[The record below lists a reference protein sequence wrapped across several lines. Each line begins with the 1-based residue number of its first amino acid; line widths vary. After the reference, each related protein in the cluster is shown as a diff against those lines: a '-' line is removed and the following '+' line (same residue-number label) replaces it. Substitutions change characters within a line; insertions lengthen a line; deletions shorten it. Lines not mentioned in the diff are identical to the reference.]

1 MNRRAASV
9 VLVML
14 FTLVGLSNL
23 YGSAAADDP
32 TAGPSIRGLNQPA
45 TISIDSISPSTLPKN
60 GTLTVQ
66 ITVTNTSKST
76 ITSPRVRLQSDDPIT
91 SRYQLFAVDKN
102 QPSYTSGFGPFT
114 KLPGDLGPGQSMQA
128 TATATTDQLQMY
140 VAGAYPVLINVN
152 GDTDSA
158 TIRAAQAAITVPYQ
172 PVAPGAKTTIA
183 WLWPLI
189 DTPHRLG
196 SATQFL
202 NNDLAA
208 QIARGGRLD
217 RLLATAENFGSQ
229 NSMTLLIDP
238 ELISELQVMVS
249 GYSYLDKGKTVP
261 GPDGAAAQAWLARL
275 KTLAKTLPIATTPMA
290 NVDINAVTRAGLGNL
305 FSRARATGDAVVKD
319 ALGVNPI
326 DLDMPAGGYLT
337 SDAVSTEKSAGI
349 SRVVLAGGAFGQA
362 DYLESPDGVTQSP
375 NTVASGALSGLSVL
389 AADPALTRI
398 LGAGSTYIA
407 GPIAGDQRF
416 VAELGVISAQEPNA
430 GRAVLA
436 VPPPM
441 WNPAGNFLSGLF
453 GTITAI
459 PWLASTPV
467 GGLFAEPAV
476 DRGSL
481 QYPASAGAAEV
492 SGQGL
497 QELKTPLTELDQLAS
512 AFSDANAK
520 AILAP
525 YYESAFRIASASWPP
540 GTVATSNRVASLSM
554 DISSLRGAIKLVP
567 PSNGTY
573 TLSSA
578 TAPLVFTVENQL
590 DVPVKVKISLDAS
603 RSAGITANDT
613 TVQQIAPHARAT
625 IKVATRVQRSGT
637 FSVVAQIQTPE
648 GQPLG
653 ESVKISVR
661 SSAYGQVALVVTA
674 VAFGLLLLMIGRRYI
689 QRVKNI
695 RRQRE
700 HDERMARDRAQS
712 LDESVPFGDHLQ
724 SWDEDGGIQGLPI
737 HEEPTRTATRD
748 GPTAPGE
755 R

>member
-14 FTLVGLSNL
+14 LALIGLASL
-23 YGSAAADDP
+23 HGSAAADDP
-32 TAGPSIRGLNQPA
+32 TAGPNIKGLNQLA
-45 TISIDSISPSTLPKN
+45 TISVDSISPLTLPKN

-66 ITVTNTSKST
+66 VTVTNTSKST
-76 ITSPRVRLQSDDPIT
+76 ITGPRVRLQSDDPIT
-91 SRYQLFAVDKN
+91 SRYQLSAVDKN
-102 QPSYTSGFGPFT
+102 QPSYTSGFGSFT
-114 KLPGDLGPGQSMQA
+114 KLSGDLGPGQSMQA
-128 TATATTDQLQMY
+128 TATATTNQLQMY
-140 VAGAYPVLINVN
+140 VAGTYPVLVNIN
-152 GDTDSA
+152 GDTDSG
-158 TIRAAQAAITVPYQ
+158 TIRAAQAAISVPYQ
-172 PVAPGAKTTIA
+172 PVAPGAKTSIA

-189 DTPHRLG
+189 DTPHRLA
-196 SATQFL
+196 SATTFL

-217 RLLATAENFGSQ
+217 RLLAAAENYGLQ

-238 ELISELQVMVS
+238 ELISELQVMIS

-290 NVDINAVTRAGLGNL
+290 DVDINAVTRAGLGNL
-305 FSRARATGDAVVKD
+305 LSRARTTGNAIVKD
-319 ALGVNPI
+319 ALGVNVI
-326 DLDMPAGGYLT
+326 DLDMPGYLT

-362 DYLESPDGVTQSP
+362 DYLESPEGVTQSP
-375 NTVASGALSGLSVL
+375 NTVASGTLSGLSVL

-398 LGAGSTYIA
+398 LGAGSTYVA
-407 GPIAGDQRF
+407 GPVAGDQRF

-430 GRAVLA
+430 GRTVLA
-436 VPPPM
+436 VPPMM

-453 GTITAI
+453 GAITAI
-459 PWLASTPV
+459 PWLASTPLEGV
-467 GGLFAEPAV
+467 FAQPAV

-481 QYPASAGAAEV
+481 QYPTSAGAAEV

-497 QELKTPLTELDQLAS
+497 QELKTPLTELDQFAS

-540 GTVATSNRVASLSM
+540 GTAATSNRVASLSTT
-554 DISSLRGAIKLVP
+554 IGSLRGAVKLVP

-603 RSAGITANDT
+603 RSVGITAVDT
-613 TVQQIAPHARAT
+613 TVQQIAPLARAT
-625 IKVATRVQRSGT
+625 IKVATKVQRSGT

-661 SSAYGQVALVVTA
+661 SSAYGQVALIVTA
-674 VAFGLLLLMIGRRYI
+674 VAFGLLLLMIGRRYV
-689 QRVKNI
+689 QRIKNI

-712 LDESVPFGDHLQ
+712 LDESVPFGDYLQ
-724 SWDEDGGIQGLPI
+724 SWDEDGGTQALPI
-737 HEEPTRTATRD
+737 QEGPTRTATRD

-755 R
+755 Q